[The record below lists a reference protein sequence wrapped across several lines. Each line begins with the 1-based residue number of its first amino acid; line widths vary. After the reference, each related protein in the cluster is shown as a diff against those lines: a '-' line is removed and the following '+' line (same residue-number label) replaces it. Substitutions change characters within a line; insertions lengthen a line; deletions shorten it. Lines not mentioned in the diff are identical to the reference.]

1 VDQQEDLVEQVL
13 QVLQLLMDLIQQEVS
28 GLLVVVDLVEIMVAV
43 EAQLQV
49 LVVVV
54 RQ

>member
-1 VDQQEDLVEQVL
+1 LVALVL
-13 QVLQLLMDLIQQEVS
+13 HLHHLVGLIHQEVF

-49 LVVVV
+49 LVVVDL
-54 RQ
+54 Q